1 MERKCT
7 TCKWYYNQVCN
18 NRDVSIIN
26 EDQEMLGSSYIEEG
40 VLIET
45 LREQINIEKLANPI
59 LKLLID
65 EKIIKKAY
73 SDPEKIKNKV
83 DLDEVKEEII
93 EIIDFALDK
102 SIRNYFDVEPS
113 GNDKLSIYN
122 PEEFSCCH
130 WE

>member
-26 EDQEMLGSSYIEEG
+26 EYQEMLGSSYIEEG

-45 LREQINIEKLANPI
+45 LREQINIEKLTNPI
-59 LKLLID
+59 LELLID
-65 EKIIKKAY
+65 EKIIKKTY

-83 DLDEVKEEII
+83 DLEKVKEEII
-93 EIIDFALDK
+93 EVIDFALDE
-102 SIRNYFDVEPS
+102 SIRNYFDIEPS